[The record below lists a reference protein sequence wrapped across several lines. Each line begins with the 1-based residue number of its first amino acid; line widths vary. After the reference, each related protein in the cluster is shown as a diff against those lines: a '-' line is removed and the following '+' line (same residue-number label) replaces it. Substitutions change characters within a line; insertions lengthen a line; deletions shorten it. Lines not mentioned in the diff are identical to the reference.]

1 MNNSYPISPFKALS
15 IVDLGFMCQQLVER
29 VRTFLSLNVTILRL
43 YLLFVTKY
51 CFILPESEVLR
62 ILHLFG
68 MGPALARDAGD
79 YIGAYQ
85 NTGSA
90 F

>member
-1 MNNSYPISPFKALS
+1 MPFKALN

-43 YLLFVTKY
+43 HLLFVTKY

-68 MGPALARDAGD
+68 MGPARDAGD
-79 YIGAYQ
+79 YIRAYQ